1 MPETD
6 TVLRFERH
14 GERLFIDPSVDLNAF
29 PMPTR
34 WRVFASYLQERGLHW
49 PAGGVEP
56 DGLHVP
62 RVMSSS
68 AEQLQERLRKDI
80 EWYDTLGAD
89 HATVVQTLR
98 EAQAALTGGGDDG
111 DSAVSA
117 EILSLHNEVDC
128 RIEHGADSSGHLE
141 YVRGRLAALIESGRS
156 NPGSPLGGD
165 GDAAPEVTMPD
176 SMSAD
181 TREAVELLGL
191 WYGRWQGFVVGTP
204 ARMHLRTRALLDK
217 YGVHVHKDV
226 KQR

>member
-1 MPETD
+1 MIGDFQRIEEALD
-6 TVLRFERH
+6 CLERQNL
-14 GERLFIDPSVDLNAF
+14 E
-29 PMPTR
+29 
-34 WRVFASYLQERGLHW
+34 
-49 PAGGVEP
+49 
-56 DGLHVP
+56 
-62 RVMSSS
+62 
-68 AEQLQERLRKDI
+68 
-80 EWYDTLGAD
+80 GAD
-89 HATVVQTLR
+89 HVIRHVADGR
-98 EAQAALTGGGDDG
+98 AALR
-111 DSAVSA
+111 SLSA
-117 EILSLHNEVDC
+117 EILALHNEVDC
-128 RIEHGADSSGHLE
+128 RIERGANSGGHLE